1 MADNKN
7 YVKTPK
13 GKIVGVRHK
22 DGTMTMKLEWN
33 EGFSSKMNRQFGNAQ
48 EFVDSECIRLMRP
61 YTPMRNGILVKSAS
75 LGTDIGS
82 GEIHQVAPYARYL
95 YYGKVYGPNIPIF
108 EKDGETIF
116 GISPENG
123 QLVGFFSPKG
133 MKKYPTGADIKYST
147 SKHQRAGK
155 MWFERMKADHKD
167 AILRGAAKY
176 AGGNAKK

>member
-1 MADNKN
+1 MAGRKI
-7 YVKTPK
+7 YVETPK

-61 YTPMRNGILVKSAS
+61 YTPMRNGILAKSAI

-82 GEIHQVAPYARYL
+82 GEIHQVAPYARYQ
-95 YYGKVYGPNIPIF
+95 YYGMLMVSSITGSSYAKSGESKVLTDKPLN
-108 EKDGETIF
+108 
-116 GISPENG
+116 
-123 QLVGFFSPKG
+123 
-133 MKKYPTGADIKYST
+133 YS
-147 SKHQRAGK
+147 QARNAQAGK

-167 AILRGAAKY
+167 AILKRAAKY